1 MNPRPRPAYFFE
13 DFELDPI
20 KRRLLRN
27 GVPVSV
33 PPRAFELLCC
43 LLERNGEVI
52 SKDELLEKIWPG
64 QFVEENNL
72 TVQIS
77 NLRKI
82 FGDRKGRHSFIA
94 TIPGRGYS
102 FIAEV
107 SRGEIAQ
114 GILIE
119 SETVSEII
127 VETEEIAQPSPAVR
141 IESGH
146 RRPRRLRALFA
157 GTVILLVAV
166 VGSAFLYSGSTS
178 NVPAARDFRIR
189 QLTNSGNVSVATI
202 SSDGKLF
209 AYVTRERQDQALYVG
224 SIGGGNDLLIRPP
237 EPVSITD
244 LSFTLDGSHVIYV
257 VNGNGKQG
265 TFKKPSFGGP
275 ETKLT
280 DRADGY
286 SLSSDGLRVAFF
298 RTDAEGG
305 NHSLIVSNF
314 DGSNESSLVSYPKAE
329 APVAG
334 SLSWSPDGNRLAFG
348 VTRDSEIFRHD
359 LVVMEF
365 GGKQLRLP
373 LEPWREL
380 SRTTWTRDS
389 SAVLLTAVGVDS
401 WLSVPKYEV
410 VEFRLADKA
419 FRRLTNDLSS
429 YGSSLAYGANSFL
442 TVEHRQQNNIW
453 IAPADDPSSYR
464 QLTKGSFGRYDGLW
478 GLDWTYDG
486 RLAFTRSEGAN
497 QVLATMLPDGS
508 DIKQI
513 TPSEAIDSMVVGAYE
528 QDLVVFHSNVNGDFD
543 IWRMRS
549 DGSDRRQL
557 TFGRRNY
564 QPFISR
570 DGMWVYYKSWE
581 KANGKGELR
590 RVPIDGGEPEIIT
603 SSETSWVSFSPDGQY
618 FAAGLIT
625 DKHRLAIFS
634 AADNRIVRQIDLP
647 ATSTLGL
654 GTRWTPDSRSV
665 AFRDI
670 YSGIWLQPVE
680 GGPAKKIDGLPDEKL
695 YNFAWSKDGR
705 FFAFV
710 RGEEK
715 RDVVLFE

>member
-1 MNPRPRPAYFFE
+1 MNLRPRPAYSFE
-13 DFELDPI
+13 DFEVDPI

-33 PPRAFELLCC
+33 PPRAFELLCY
-43 LLERNGEVI
+43 LLERNGEVL
-52 SKDELLEKIWPG
+52 SKDELLNKIWPG

-77 NLRKI
+77 TLRKI
-82 FGDRKGRHSFIA
+82 FGERKGEHSFIV

-107 SRGEIAQ
+107 SQRENTQ

-127 VETEEIAQPSPAVR
+127 VETEEIPRPSPAVR
-141 IESGH
+141 TEIGD
-146 RRPRRLRALFA
+146 RRAKRLRALFA
-157 GTVILLVAV
+157 VSVILLVAAA
-166 VGSAFLYSGSTS
+166 GSAFLYSGGTS
-178 NVPAARDFRIR
+178 NVSSAKNLRIR

-202 SSDGKLF
+202 SNDGRLF
-209 AYVTRERQDQALYVG
+209 AYVTRERQDQAIYVG
-224 SIGGGNDLLIRPP
+224 STGGGNDLLIRPP

-244 LSFTLDGSHVIYV
+244 LSFTLDGSHVIYS
-257 VNGNGKQG
+257 VNGNGKLG
-265 TFKKPSFGGP
+265 TFKRPSFGGP
-275 ETKLT
+275 ETILT

-286 SLSSDGLRVAFF
+286 VLSSDGLQVAFF
-298 RTDAEGG
+298 RIDAEGEG
-305 NHSLIVSNF
+305 HSLIVSDF
-314 DGSNESSLVSYPKAE
+314 DGSNERSLASYPKAE

-334 SLSWSPDGNRLAFG
+334 SLSWSPDGGRFAFG

-359 LVVMEF
+359 LVVLEL
-365 GGKQLRLP
+365 GGKQMRFP

-380 SRTTWTRDS
+380 SRTAWTRDS
-389 SAVLLTAVGVDS
+389 SEVLLTAVGVDS

-410 VEFRLADKA
+410 VEFTVAEKA

-429 YGSSLAYGANSFL
+429 YGSSLASGANSFL

-453 IAPADDPSSYR
+453 IAPTDDPSSYR

-486 RLAFTRSEGAN
+486 RLVFTRSDGAN

-508 DIKQI
+508 SIEQI
-513 TPSEAIDSMVVGAYE
+513 TPSEAIDSMVVGSYE

-570 DGMWVYYKSWE
+570 DGRWVYYKSWE

-590 RVPIDGGEPEIIT
+590 RVPVDGGEPEIIT
-603 SSETSWVSFSPDGQY
+603 NSETSWVSFSPDGQY

-634 AADNRIVRQIDLP
+634 AADNRIVRQIDIP

-670 YSGIWLQPVE
+670 YSGIWLQPID